1 MPKLAPELYAALSTF
16 AGHRRI
22 LVALD
27 FDGTLSPLVDRPEDA
42 RPTPQAAQVFE
53 ELSQQY
59 GVRTAVVSGR
69 NLDSLTEVY
78 PAPRPENLIGSHG
91 AERRVPSV
99 PSDSPEQPDLSAT
112 QRANLKELT
121 AKLSEVAQRHV
132 GVSLEYKPSATV
144 LHVRQ
149 APSIEVADAAIIEGQ
164 QALAHLD
171 ELRLMAGK
179 SVLEASVHS
188 GNKGQALQWLR
199 EVLDVDALLFIG
211 DDVTDED
218 GFRILNREDLGIKVG
233 EGPTLATH
241 RIATPEM
248 LPELLE
254 LLLSMRH

>member
-1 MPKLAPELYAALSTF
+1 MPNLSPELSAALTTF

-27 FDGTLSPLVDRPEDA
+27 FDGTLSPLVNRPEEA
-42 RPTPQAAQVFE
+42 RPTVEAAQVFE
-53 ELSQQY
+53 ELAQQR
-59 GVRTAVVSGR
+59 GVHTAVVSGR
-69 NLDSLTEVY
+69 NLSSLTEVY
-78 PAPRPENLIGSHG
+78 PAPRPANLIGSHG

-99 PSDSPEQPDLSAT
+99 TGDAVKKPELTLA
-112 QRANLKELT
+112 QRANLEELT
-121 AKLSEVAQRHV
+121 AKLLAVAERHE
-132 GVSLEYKPSATV
+132 GVNLEYKPTATV

-149 APSIEVADAAIIEGQ
+149 AASTQIADAALAEGQ
-164 QALAHLD
+164 QALAHLP

-188 GNKGQALQWLR
+188 DNKGQALQWLR
-199 EVLDVDALLFIG
+199 GALDVDALLFIG

-233 EGPTLATH
+233 DGPTLATH
-241 RIATPEM
+241 RIASPEV

>member
-1 MPKLAPELYAALSTF
+1 MPNLAPELCADLATF

-27 FDGTLSPLVDRPEDA
+27 FDGTLSPLVNRPEEA
-42 RPTPQAAQVFE
+42 RPSADAARVFE
-53 ELSQQY
+53 ELSRQH

-78 PAPRPENLIGSHG
+78 PVPRPENLIGSHG

-99 PSDSPEQPDLSAT
+99 TSQSPEQPELTET
-112 QRANLKELT
+112 QRTSLTELT
-121 AKLSEVAQRHV
+121 ARLSEIAQRHE
-132 GVSLEYKPSATV
+132 GVNLEYKPTATV

-149 APSIEVADAAIIEGQ
+149 AASVEVADAALAEGQ
-164 QALAHLD
+164 QALAHLP

-233 EGPTLATH
+233 DGPTLAAH
-241 RIATPEM
+241 RIATPEV